1 LKAFLDRVG
10 IATTDPQDAWN
21 KFSNADKLPTPP
33 VSKELQQMFVDQVF
47 FAELKSVALSQKD
60 SAGQYQTGYQMIN
73 TLFPASLGYTANAL
87 NGGSGANGAN
97 QLVKTGDLNLLHG
110 TIQSRLGG
118 DISIFGPGG
127 SILVGPLAN
136 EPNTNLKLPDLGIL
150 SLGGGAINT
159 FTDANV
165 LVNSSRVL
173 TTQGGDIL
181 MWSSNGDLDAGRGS
195 KTTLSQPPLQ
205 VQFDANDYQTVDLA
219 GFVSGAGIGTLQASK
234 KVAKASIYLL
244 APRGKIDAGTAG
256 IRVETGDLF
265 LGGAFL
271 ANTDNVKV
279 SGTTTGI
286 SVVSAPNTSAL
297 TAGSNTAGAAA
308 KSADAPT
315 ASGNRDRASVFL
327 VEVVGYGGGDSVTPG
342 AGPAPA
348 PATDATAA
356 PSPAPAS
363 VPTRR
368 PSSDRAP
375 APAPIPSQT
384 QTQMQGGGQPSVNSN
399 SLSGEK
405 PNDDDKTSD
414 DDKAKRKRN

>member
-33 VSKELQQMFVDQVF
+33 VSKELQQVFVDQVF
-47 FAELKSVALSQKD
+47 FAELKTVSESLKD
-60 SAGQYQTGYQMIN
+60 NGAGQYQIGYQMIN
-73 TLFPASLGYTANAL
+73 TLFPSSLGYTANAL
-87 NGGSGANGAN
+87 NGGLGTNGAN

-127 SILVGPLAN
+127 SILVGPLAS
-136 EPNTNLKLPDLGIL
+136 EPNPNLKLPDLGIL

-195 KTTLSQPPLQ
+195 KTTLSQPALQ

-234 KVAKASIYLL
+234 KAAKADVYLF
-244 APRGKIDAGTAG
+244 APRGKIDAGDAG
-256 IRVETGDLF
+256 IRITGKF
-265 LGGAFL
+265 IPGTPVL
-271 ANTDNVKV
+271 ANASNIQV
-279 SGTTTGI
+279 GG
-286 SVVSAPNTSAL
+286 NTYIPVIASPPTAAL
-297 TAGSNTAGAAA
+297 AAGSNTAGAAA

-342 AGPAPA
+342 AGPAPT

-356 PSPAPAS
+356 PASGQTQGQNQGAGQPADS
-363 VPTRR
+363 GR
-368 PSSDRAP
+368 SSD
-375 APAPIPSQT
+375 
-384 QTQMQGGGQPSVNSN
+384 
-399 SLSGEK
+399 
-405 PNDDDKTSD
+405 DKSSR
-414 DDKAKRKRN
+414 DDKAKRN